1 MEERQLERER
11 ELQAGDVPLQNTTI
25 ENMELNIA
33 LVKAKGELLSL
44 NDNWDGDGAKRID
57 EATFQRI
64 EGLLMELNAIS

>member
-1 MEERQLERER
+1 
-11 ELQAGDVPLQNTTI
+11 
-25 ENMELNIA
+25 MELNIA